1 MKRIILWRVFLIILI
16 TFLAVFV
23 VKPNNKNI
31 KILNETKKIDL
42 VKGLDIAGGSQLTYK
57 LDLSKTEENQKQ
69 QATESVLS
77 VIRKRVDSLGV
88 SEPVI
93 QAGTLNNQKI
103 ITLELPGIQDINQAI
118 DLVGKT
124 ANLEFQEQSG
134 GENGDG
140 VTKEWK
146 KTELTGKYL
155 SNATITYQGGGGSG
169 NSAGG
174 IKSEPV
180 VSISFNSDGAKLFEE
195 ITTRNVGKPVAIILD
210 NEIVSAPNVNEAIVG
225 GNAVISGNF
234 DATSA
239 RSLSISLNSGALP
252 VPLELISQR
261 TVGAQLGNESISKSI
276 FASFVAIILVTL
288 FMIFQY
294 KGSGVIASLAL
305 LIYIIIVLAVF
316 KLIPVTITLAGI
328 AGLILS
334 IGAAVDANIL
344 IFERTKEESQMGK
357 GKITAI
363 QEGFRRA
370 WSSIRDSNFS
380 TIITSIILIWFG
392 SGIVRGFAITLL
404 IGILVSM
411 FSAIT
416 ISQTL
421 LLLFSNFKLKLP
433 KIKIIKIKKTI

>member
-1 MKRIILWRVFLIILI
+1 
-16 TFLAVFV
+16 
-23 VKPNNKNI
+23 
-31 KILNETKKIDL
+31 
-42 VKGLDIAGGSQLTYK
+42 
-57 LDLSKTEENQKQ
+57 
-69 QATESVLS
+69 
-77 VIRKRVDSLGV
+77 
-88 SEPVI
+88 
-93 QAGTLNNQKI
+93 
-103 ITLELPGIQDINQAI
+103 
-118 DLVGKT
+118 
-124 ANLEFQEQSG
+124 
-134 GENGDG
+134 
-140 VTKEWK
+140 
-146 KTELTGKYL
+146 
-155 SNATITYQGGGGSG
+155 
-169 NSAGG
+169 
-174 IKSEPV
+174 PV
-180 VSISFNSDGAKLFEE
+180 VSISFNSEGAKLFEE
-195 ITTRNVGKPVAIILD
+195 ITTRNVSKPVAIILD
-210 NEIVSAPNVNEAIVG
+210 GEIVSAPNVNEAIVG

-261 TVGAQLGNESISKSI
+261 TVEAQLGNESISKSI
-276 FASFVAIILVTL
+276 FASFVAIILVIL

-294 KGSGVIASLAL
+294 KGSGIIASLAL

-392 SGIVRGFAITLL
+392 SGIVRGFAVTL
-404 IGILVSM
+404 
-411 FSAIT
+411 
-416 ISQTL
+416 
-421 LLLFSNFKLKLP
+421 
-433 KIKIIKIKKTI
+433 

>member
-1 MKRIILWRVFLIILI
+1 MWRIFVIIII
-16 TFLAVFV
+16 TSLAVLV
-23 VKPNNKNI
+23 VKPNNKNV
-31 KILNETKKIDL
+31 KILNEVKKIDI
-42 VKGLDIAGGSQLTYK
+42 VKGLDIAGASQITYK
-57 LDLSKTEENQKQ
+57 LDLSKTEDSQKQ

-93 QAGTLNNQKI
+93 QAGTLNKEKVVSI
-103 ITLELPGIQDINQAI
+103 ELPGIQDINQAI

-124 ANLEFQEQSG
+124 ANLEFQELSSNGNG
-134 GENGDG
+134 GG

-146 KTELTGKYL
+146 KTDLTGKYL
-155 SNATITYQGGGGSG
+155 SSASVTYQGGGASG
-169 NSAGG
+169 NSSGG

-180 VSISFNSDGAKLFEE
+180 VSITFNNEGAKLFED
-195 ITTRNVGKPVAIILD
+195 ITTRNINKPVAIILD
-210 NEIVSAPNVNEAIVG
+210 NEIVSAPKVNDAIVG
-225 GNAVISGNF
+225 GNAIISGSF
-234 DATSA
+234 DPASA
-239 RSLSISLNSGALP
+239 RSLAISLNSGALP

-276 FASFVAIILVTL
+276 FASFVAIVLVVL

-294 KGSGVIASLAL
+294 KGSGLIASFAL
-305 LIYIIIVLAVF
+305 MIYIIIVLAVF
-316 KLIPVTITLAGI
+316 KLIPVTVTLAGI
-328 AGLILS
+328 AGMILS

-344 IFERTKEESQMGK
+344 IFERTKEEKMMGK
-357 GKITAI
+357 GKVTAI
-363 QEGFRRA
+363 EEGFRRA

-380 TIITSIILIWFG
+380 SIITSLILIWFG

-421 LLLFSNFKLKLP
+421 LLTFSNFN
-433 KIKIIKIKKTI
+433 IRNIKKIRFKFKRKAYEN

>member
-1 MKRIILWRVFLIILI
+1 MNMRKILLWRVLLIIII
-16 TFLAVFV
+16 TSLAVLV

-31 KILNETKKIDL
+31 KILNEVKKIDL

-57 LDLSKTEENQKQ
+57 LDLSKTEDNQKQ

-93 QAGTLNNQKI
+93 QAGTLNNEKVVSI
-103 ITLELPGIQDINQAI
+103 ELPGIQDINQAI

-124 ANLEFQEQSG
+124 ANLEFQEQSING
-134 GENGDG
+134 NGDG

-146 KTELTGKYL
+146 KTQLTGKYL
-155 SNATITYQGGGGSG
+155 SSSNVTYQGGGVSG

-180 VSISFNSDGAKLFEE
+180 VSIAFNNEGAKLFED
-195 ITTRNVGKPVAIILD
+195 ITTRNISKPVAIILD
-210 NEIVSAPNVNEAIVG
+210 GEIVSAPNVNDAIVG
-225 GNAVISGNF
+225 GNAIISGNF
-234 DATSA
+234 NATSA

-276 FASFVAIILVTL
+276 FASFIAIILVIL

-294 KGSGVIASLAL
+294 KGSGVIASFAL
-305 LIYIIIVLAVF
+305 MIYIIIVLAIF

-328 AGLILS
+328 AGMILS

-344 IFERTKEESQMGK
+344 IFERTKEEKQMGK

-380 TIITSIILIWFG
+380 SIITSLILIWFG

-421 LLLFSNFKLKLP
+421 LLVFSNFHIN
-433 KIKIIKIKKTI
+433 KIQK

>member
-1 MKRIILWRVFLIILI
+1 MKRIILWRVFLIILV
-16 TFLAVFV
+16 TLLAILV

-57 LDLSKTEENQKQ
+57 LDLSKTEDNQKQ
-69 QATESVLS
+69 QATESLLS

-103 ITLELPGIQDINQAI
+103 VTLELPGIQDINQAI

-124 ANLEFQEQSG
+124 ANLEFQEQSN
-134 GENGDG
+134 GEDGDG

-146 KTELTGKYL
+146 KTALTGKYL
-155 SNATITYQGGGGSG
+155 ANSTVTYQGGGGSG

-180 VSISFNSDGAKLFEE
+180 VSISFNSEGAKLFEE
-195 ITTRNVGKPVAIILD
+195 ITTRNVSKPVAIILD
-210 NEIVSAPNVNEAIVG
+210 GEIVSAPNVNEAIVG

-261 TVGAQLGNESISKSI
+261 TVEAQLGNESISKSI
-276 FASFVAIILVTL
+276 FASFVAIILVIL

-294 KGSGVIASLAL
+294 KGSGIIASLAL

-392 SGIVRGFAITLL
+392 SGIVRGFAVTLL
-404 IGILVSM
+404 IGILDSM

-421 LLLFSNFKLKLP
+421 LLLFSNFKFKLP
-433 KIKIIKIKKTI
+433 KFRLKKSI